1 MNKTDKKALLPYN
14 LYSGGAITWKL
25 SEICN
30 VADTVNAQKKRGVQD
45 ATGSTDF
52 FFPASLH
59 SKKTSSNATASS
71 FIIVTSSNVCLH
83 LPWTFLFFLKDFI
96 YLFIFLRC
104 FIYLFSETG
113 RDGEREERNS
123 NVWLPLA
130 RPLLGTWPA
139 PQACALTGNWTGTL
153 GGHFLIQLLST
164 FSSLLFDV
172 LSLAVHQVKLRFA

>member
-113 RDGEREERNS
+113 KGRRKGGEKQQRVVASRA
-123 NVWLPLA
+123 PPTGHLA
-130 RPLLGTWPA
+130 RTPGLCPDWELNGDTR
-139 PQACALTGNWTGTL
+139 WT
-153 GGHFLIQLLST
+153 FLNST
-164 FSSLLFDV
+164 TVNF
-172 LSLAVHQVKLRFA
+172 